1 MKVILLQELKGK
13 GGEGDVID
21 VADGFANNY
30 LLKEGYAIKAT
41 KGNLKQLEARKHNI
55 AKREVTRVGNAESMK
70 TALEGVTIK
79 IVAQVGEEGQLFGS
93 VTAQMIADACKEQA
107 GIDVDK
113 RRVELKSPI
122 KTAGEHEVE
131 ISLYR
136 EIKGTVKVLV
146 GSEADFAAEAAEE
159 EVAEAAEA
167 EVTEAVEEVS
177 AAIDEIAEAA
187 EKAAE

>member
-1 MKVILLQELKGK
+1 M
-13 GGEGDVID
+13 
-21 VADGFANNY
+21 
-30 LLKEGYAIKAT
+30 
-41 KGNLKQLEARKHNI
+41 
-55 AKREVTRVGNAESMK
+55 
-70 TALEGVTIK
+70 
-79 IVAQVGEEGQLFGS
+79 
-93 VTAQMIADACKEQA
+93 
-107 GIDVDK
+107 DK